1 MKSFF
6 KEIFTDAL
14 GRIEI
19 KNVIA
24 VPMICAGSVVG
35 VARLL
40 NLWSMTFTF
49 SDWLLF
55 MGFFGGMIVTTA
67 VTDAI
72 NDSNKGV

>member
-1 MKSFF
+1 MKWFI
-6 KEIFTDAL
+6 EIFTDAM
-14 GRIEI
+14 GRPEI
-19 KNVIA
+19 KNIIA
-24 VPMICAGSVVG
+24 VPMIVTGSVLG
-35 VARLL
+35 AARLL

-72 NDSNKGV
+72 NDSNKGA